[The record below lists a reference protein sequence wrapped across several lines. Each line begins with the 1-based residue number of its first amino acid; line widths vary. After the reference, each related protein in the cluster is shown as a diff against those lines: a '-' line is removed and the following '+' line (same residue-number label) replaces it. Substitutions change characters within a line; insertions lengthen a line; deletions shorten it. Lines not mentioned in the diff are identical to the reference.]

1 MHGWAELH
9 LRSIWVDMSSPVSL
23 RTPGTVLQEL
33 LEVTLSNDAYVA
45 TLRDCDPAK
54 GEDLLDGAGR
64 VSFQSGTVAYEPF
77 AYTPLQVMR
86 ETVLTP
92 PAGLDDAGRMLHAL
106 RAEVV
111 PEMRVIVEANLSNG
125 YGRWHLLYTHRG
137 VLVAHY
143 EDQ

>member
-1 MHGWAELH
+1 
-9 LRSIWVDMSSPVSL
+9 MSSPVSSC
-23 RTPGTVLQEL
+23 TPGTALYAL
-33 LEVTLSNDAYVA
+33 LEAAVSNDAYVA

-54 GEDLLDGAGR
+54 GEDLLDGVGR
-64 VSFQSGTVAYEPF
+64 VSFQSGTVAHEPF
-77 AYTPLQVMR
+77 AYTPLQVVR

-111 PEMRVIVEANLSNG
+111 PEMRVIVDAHLSNG
-125 YGRWHLLYTHRG
+125 HGRWHLLYTHRG

-143 EDQ
+143 DENY